1 MMKLSNLLFVIT
13 LVITVVSCGGAE
25 DRKVAYLEKA
35 EKSLK
40 AGDLEKARIELKNV
54 LQIDPKDARAYFKL
68 GNIFERQKE
77 FRKSFGNYNKAA
89 ELDPDNSEY
98 QAKIGRFYLVLVN
111 DIEKATEKMDLVL
124 SKDKND
130 INGLLLKAGVL
141 ARQDKIEEAKKVSTT
156 LFENHPDNIE
166 NAMFLASFYLKEK
179 EYIDAIRILEKS
191 ENLNPGNQQLLSKL
205 VDVLFIN
212 KDYVRT
218 EEIIKKMLD
227 AHPDVFRNHLRL
239 ATFFQRINE
248 TDKAEEVLR
257 AAISADE
264 DALDRKLVLVE
275 YINTTK
281 GNDDAIKEL
290 ESLISSNQ
298 QESSLPLALA
308 KLQISMDNIDG
319 ATSTYTKIV
328 EDFSEEAAG
337 ITARIQLARIFM
349 QNKDVDSATAII
361 DEAAEISPN
370 DADVNLVVAKISL
383 YKKNYDKAIISL
395 RTVVKDNPDNIEA
408 YVLLA
413 ASHKAIN
420 EEEQAKE
427 VINNAYE
434 NNRDNLKVLLP
445 LAKYHL
451 QNNNPDETEKVIDT
465 YLRLDE
471 NNYEAQSIK
480 ASLLNKK
487 KEYAEAS
494 EMAEK
499 MISLYPD
506 KENGYIQSIPALLA
520 DKKID
525 QAVSLLDQGYQKS
538 KAIRIVKL
546 SAELKVSAGKLD
558 DAIAELNAI
567 EQKDKDESVYLLLAK
582 AYYANKDTEAAKK
595 TLSLSIDQDETRIQS
610 YNGLYS
616 LYLSENNIQQAVSV
630 LEKGFKAN
638 YGDIKLG
645 VTLAA
650 NYEKTGNIEGAI
662 DTYEAILT
670 SNATN
675 LVATNNLAALLAEH
689 RTDSK
694 SLDRAKELADKIKEA
709 KQPVILDT
717 VGWVYYKTGNYTD
730 AITVLKS
737 VVEAMPDIAVFNYH
751 LGMAYYKSNDKDS
764 AKAFLT
770 KALAG
775 KDDFSGRSEAEAVLK
790 TL

>member
-264 DALDRKLVLVE
+264 DALDRKLVLVQF
-275 YINTTK
+275 IKQIK
-281 GNDDAIKEL
+281 GNDEAVKEL
-290 ESLISSNQ
+290 EALISSNQ
-298 QESSLPLALA
+298 KESSFSWNNCAYSACQNIYA
-308 KLQISMDNIDG
+308 K
-319 ATSTYTKIV
+319 
-328 EDFSEEAAG
+328 
-337 ITARIQLARIFM
+337 
-349 QNKDVDSATAII
+349 
-361 DEAAEISPN
+361 
-370 DADVNLVVAKISL
+370 
-383 YKKNYDKAIISL
+383 
-395 RTVVKDNPDNIEA
+395 
-408 YVLLA
+408 
-413 ASHKAIN
+413 
-420 EEEQAKE
+420 
-427 VINNAYE
+427 
-434 NNRDNLKVLLP
+434 
-445 LAKYHL
+445 
-451 QNNNPDETEKVIDT
+451 
-465 YLRLDE
+465 
-471 NNYEAQSIK
+471 
-480 ASLLNKK
+480 
-487 KEYAEAS
+487 
-494 EMAEK
+494 
-499 MISLYPD
+499 
-506 KENGYIQSIPALLA
+506 
-520 DKKID
+520 
-525 QAVSLLDQGYQKS
+525 
-538 KAIRIVKL
+538 
-546 SAELKVSAGKLD
+546 
-558 DAIAELNAI
+558 
-567 EQKDKDESVYLLLAK
+567 
-582 AYYANKDTEAAKK
+582 
-595 TLSLSIDQDETRIQS
+595 
-610 YNGLYS
+610 
-616 LYLSENNIQQAVSV
+616 
-630 LEKGFKAN
+630 
-638 YGDIKLG
+638 
-645 VTLAA
+645 
-650 NYEKTGNIEGAI
+650 
-662 DTYEAILT
+662 
-670 SNATN
+670 
-675 LVATNNLAALLAEH
+675 
-689 RTDSK
+689 
-694 SLDRAKELADKIKEA
+694 
-709 KQPVILDT
+709 
-717 VGWVYYKTGNYTD
+717 
-730 AITVLKS
+730 
-737 VVEAMPDIAVFNYH
+737 
-751 LGMAYYKSNDKDS
+751 
-764 AKAFLT
+764 
-770 KALAG
+770 
-775 KDDFSGRSEAEAVLK
+775 
-790 TL
+790 